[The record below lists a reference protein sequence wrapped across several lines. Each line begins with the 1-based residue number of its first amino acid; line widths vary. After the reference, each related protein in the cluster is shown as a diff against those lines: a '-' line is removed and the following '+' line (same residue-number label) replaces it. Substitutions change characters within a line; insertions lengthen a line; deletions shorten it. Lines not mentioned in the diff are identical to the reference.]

1 MNQNQDWN
9 KTRTTPRSGEA
20 DERMRA
26 YLEKIATGPR
36 MSKDLTE
43 AEAEDGLSLVLD
55 HAVSE
60 ARAAVFLIA
69 SRMKIESIGET
80 RGFYRALDA
89 TTLKR
94 EVGLDRL
101 LQVADAFDG
110 FVRAPQFG
118 FYTIPVL
125 AQMGL
130 PAFALS
136 ALPTAP
142 KHGVTCEDL
151 LIHHY
156 GARPNTTLEER
167 ARLIEQFGFGY
178 LGTEQ
183 CHPKLEGL
191 RGLREEVVKRTTLA
205 TLEKM
210 LMPLKAQHTFLA
222 SNYFH
227 PGYETAMIEVAKISG
242 FDRVLIG
249 NGMEGSTLYGVHK
262 QAKVYMQMGENAL
275 AEMKLDCESLYD
287 ADTVKTLRDAFTALK
302 DVPAKKSEIAQ
313 LGEQALQN
321 GSGPATPMIAHHAAT
336 LSHLSGHSRNVA
348 DAYHQA
354 IEILKT
360 KNTLNTLKIFIDT
373 FNKKK

>member
-1 MNQNQDWN
+1 MNQNQDWTKN
-9 KTRTTPRSGEA
+9 RQSPRSADA

-36 MSKDLTE
+36 MSKDLSE
-43 AEAEDGLSLVLD
+43 EEAEDGLSLVLD
-55 HAVSE
+55 HGVSE

-69 SRMKIESIGET
+69 SRMKIESLPET
-80 RGFYRALDA
+80 RGFYRALDK
-89 TTLKR
+89 TTSKR
-94 EVGLDRL
+94 EVKLDRL
-101 LQVADAFDG
+101 LQIADAFDG

-118 FYTIPVL
+118 FYVPPVL

-130 PAFALS
+130 PAFGLS

-142 KHGVTCEDL
+142 KHGVTYEDL

-156 GARPNTTLEER
+156 GARQDTTLEKR
-167 ARLIEQFGFGY
+167 AALIEEFGFGY

-191 RGLREEVVKRTTLA
+191 RHLREEVVKRTTLA

-262 QAKVYMQMGENAL
+262 QAKVFMQMGADSL
-275 AEMKLDCESLYD
+275 AEMKLDYESLYD
-287 ADTVKTLRDAFTALK
+287 ADTVQSIKDAFTVLK
-302 DVPAKKSEIAQ
+302 DVPATKPEIAK
-313 LGEQALQN
+313 LGEQALKD
-321 GSGPATPMIAHHAAT
+321 GTGPAAPMIAHHAAT
-336 LSHLSGHSRNVA
+336 LSHLSGHSRDVA
-348 DAYHQA
+348 DAYTQA
-354 IEILKT
+354 VEILKSS
-360 KNTLNTLKIFIDT
+360 KTLDALMKYLV
-373 FNKKK
+373 KVG

>member
-9 KTRTTPRSGEA
+9 QSRTSPRSDDAG
-20 DERMRA
+20 ERMRA

-36 MSKDLTE
+36 MSKDLSE
-43 AEAEDGLSLVLD
+43 QEAEDGLSLVLD

-69 SRMKIESIGET
+69 SRMKIESLAET
-80 RGFYRALDA
+80 RGFSRALDKD
-89 TTLKR
+89 TLKR
-94 EVGLDRL
+94 EVKLDRL
-101 LQVADAFDG
+101 LQIADAFDG

-118 FYTIPVL
+118 FYVSPVL

-130 PAFALS
+130 PAFGLS
-136 ALPTAP
+136 SLPTAP
-142 KHGVTCEDL
+142 KHGVTYEDL
-151 LIHHY
+151 LINHY
-156 GARPNTTLEER
+156 GARRDTTLEDR
-167 ARLIEQFGFGY
+167 AALIEEFGFGY

-191 RGLREEVVKRTTLA
+191 RQLREEVVKRTTLA

-210 LMPLKAQHTFLA
+210 LQPLTAPHTFLA

-242 FDRVLIG
+242 FDRVFIG

-262 QAKVYMQMGENAL
+262 QAKVFMQMGADKL
-275 AEMKLDCESLYD
+275 AEMKLDYESLYD
-287 ADTVKTLRDAFTALK
+287 ADTVGSIQDAFTALK
-302 DVPAKKSEIAQ
+302 DQPATKTEIAK
-313 LGEQALQN
+313 LGEQALKE
-321 GSGPATPMIAHHAAT
+321 GTGPAGPMIAHHAAT

-348 DAYHQA
+348 DAYNQA
-354 IEILKT
+354 MDILKSR
-360 KNTLNTLKIFIDT
+360 KALDALRRYLEKMG
-373 FNKKK
+373 